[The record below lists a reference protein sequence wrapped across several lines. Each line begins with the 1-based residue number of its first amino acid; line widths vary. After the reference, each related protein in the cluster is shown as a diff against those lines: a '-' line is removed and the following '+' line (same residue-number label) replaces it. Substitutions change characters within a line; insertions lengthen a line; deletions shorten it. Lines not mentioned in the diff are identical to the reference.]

1 MLTIDLPEERREL
14 ILDELSRNGKV
25 VAKELSSR
33 YGVSE
38 DTIRRDLDELAGTGM
53 LKRVHGGALPLTPSR
68 GPYYERDRQ
77 HLEAKPGLARA
88 AGSLVKDGQLI
99 LFGGGTMNAEIAK
112 NLPLE
117 LHATA
122 ATTSPLIALYLME
135 YPHIDVIMIGGHMN
149 RRELVTCGI
158 ETTDKIRDFQAD
170 ICYLGVCGVHPEV
183 GITSTLYEEVDLVR
197 ALIEQSG
204 EVVATLTADKLGAIA
219 PFTVAP
225 AENITHIVTEKRS
238 RTKRWNLI
246 GHWGL
251 KSSGQIEIP

>member
-1 MLTIDLPEERREL
+1 MPTIDLCQERREL
-14 ILDELSRNGKV
+14 ILEELSRNGRV
-25 VAKELSSR
+25 VATELSAR

-38 DTIRRDLDELAGTGM
+38 DTIRRDLSELAAARL

-77 HLEAKPGLARA
+77 HLEVKPGLALA
-88 AGSLVKDGQLI
+88 ASQLVKDGQLI

-112 NLPLE
+112 NLPLD

-122 ATTSPLIALYLME
+122 VTTSPLIALYLME
-135 YPHIDVIMIGGHMN
+135 YPQVEVIMVGGHMN
-149 RRELVTCGI
+149 RRELVTCGA
-158 ETTDKIRDFQAD
+158 EATEKIRGFQAD
-170 ICYLGVCGVHPEV
+170 ICFLGVCGVHPEV

-225 AENITHIVTEKRS
+225 AENITYIVTENHIADEMLAPYRA
-238 RTKRWNLI
+238 LGI
-246 GHWGL
+246 
-251 KSSGQIEIP
+251 QIIRAK

>member
-1 MLTIDLPEERREL
+1 MPTIDLCQERREL
-14 ILDELSRNGKV
+14 ILEELSRNGRV
-25 VAKELSSR
+25 VAAELSAR

-38 DTIRRDLDELAGTGM
+38 DTIRRDLSELAAARL

-77 HLEAKPGLARA
+77 HLGVKPGLAQA
-88 AGSLVKDGQLI
+88 ASQLVKNGQLI

-112 NLPLE
+112 NLPLD

-135 YPHIDVIMIGGHMN
+135 YPQVEVILIGGTMN
-149 RRELVTCGI
+149 KRELVTCGA
-158 ETTDKIRDFQAD
+158 EASAKVRDFQAD
-170 ICYLGVCGVHPEV
+170 ICFLGVCGVHPEV

-225 AENITHIVTEKRS
+225 AENITYIVTENHI
-238 RTKRWNLI
+238 TDEMLAPYQALGI
-246 GHWGL
+246 
-251 KSSGQIEIP
+251 QIIRAK